1 MSRSHDEG
9 LRALEVERAAP
20 IQNDIVTI
28 LLSGRGKP
36 IPPPM
41 QTRTELEK
49 IASDKCHSPLARRMA
64 QASIDCYLYI
74 GGAEMVAERIRRYKA
89 GEDLG

>member
-1 MSRSHDEG
+1 MNDHEQRIARIEKDRTPIDDEHD
-9 LRALEVERAAP
+9 L
-20 IQNDIVTI
+20 VTI

-36 IPPPM
+36 PPPPT
-41 QTRTELEK
+41 QTLAQLEA
-49 IASDKCHSPLARRMA
+49 IVADERHSPLARRMA
-64 QASIDCYLYI
+64 QASIDCSLYI